1 MTDPVQHQRQ
11 LIFNDDGTI
20 DPAQLEGL
28 APDVIERL
36 TSPDFIATA
45 RRQIAVEKAKASFA
59 RGVQQIKAQ
68 ARREH
73 VARRSPGIS
82 GRQRRLLR
90 RAARK
95 IARATL
101 TGEGNG

>member
-20 DPAQLEGL
+20 DPAQLDGL
-28 APDVIERL
+28 APDVVARL

-59 RGVQQIKAQ
+59 RGAQQIRAQ
-68 ARREH
+68 AHRSSIERRP
-73 VARRSPGIS
+73 PGIS
-82 GRQRRLLR
+82 GRQRRMLR
-90 RAARK
+90 KLARK
-95 IARATL
+95 VAVL
-101 TGEGNG
+101 VS

>member
-20 DPAQLEGL
+20 DLAQLEGL

-45 RRQIAVEKAKASFA
+45 RSQIAAAKAKASFE
-59 RGVQQIKAQ
+59 RGAKQIKAVAHRQ
-68 ARREH
+68 SVQRRP
-73 VARRSPGIS
+73 PGVS

-90 RAARK
+90 KLARK
-95 IARATL
+95 VAVL
-101 TGEGNG
+101 VS

>member
-20 DPAQLEGL
+20 DLAQLEGL

-59 RGVQQIKAQ
+59 RGAQQIRAQ
-68 ARREH
+68 AHRASIERRP
-73 VARRSPGIS
+73 PGIS
-82 GRQRRLLR
+82 GRQRRMLR
-90 RAARK
+90 KLARK
-95 IARATL
+95 VAVL
-101 TGEGNG
+101 TS